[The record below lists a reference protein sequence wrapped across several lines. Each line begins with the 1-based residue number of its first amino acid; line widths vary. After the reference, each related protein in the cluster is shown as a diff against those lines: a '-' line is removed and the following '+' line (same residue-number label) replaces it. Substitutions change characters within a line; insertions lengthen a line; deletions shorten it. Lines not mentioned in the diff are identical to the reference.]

1 MVMSVVQELENSRL
15 EELRRMVRDSH
26 CTATQLSHALSQLFR
41 VKPTEV
47 GLLIR
52 HEYFL
57 RFLYPV
63 ELQAAGSLPL
73 SGISIAARTATNRK
87 ADLFNNF
94 VRIPH
99 RSIFET
105 IKLRDGETPLP
116 IQKLMSAP
124 VFGSNGDVVGV
135 VQVSRKGETPRAA
148 GVDFSRIDLQ
158 ILLEAAEV
166 ISPYVTKFY
175 RPQPALSESAKPR
188 SERGSGVG
196 VASEAAS

>member
-1 MVMSVVQELENSRL
+1 MPVGQDLENSRL
-15 EELRRMVRDSH
+15 EELRRIVRDSH

-73 SGISIAARTATNRK
+73 SGISIAARTAANRK

-94 VRIPH
+94 TRIPH

-124 VFGSNGDVVGV
+124 VYGGNGDVVGV
-135 VQVSRKGETPRAA
+135 VQISKKGETPRAA
-148 GVDFSRIDLQ
+148 GTDFSRVDLQ
-158 ILLEAAEV
+158 ILLEAAE
-166 ISPYVTKFY
+166 IIAPYVTKFY
-175 RPQPALSESAKPR
+175 RPQPALNESVKPQR
-188 SERGSGVG
+188 DRGTGFG
-196 VASEAAS
+196 IETEAAS